1 MNPIASAGLKFFLR
15 FLLVYIVLTALSLI
29 PAVGSIFHSAYRPA
43 AQGLLQVMY
52 PKAYIKAQ
60 PSNGVPETLSIEYAS
75 KELIRQQQTGRTS
88 NFKVPGKA
96 YNFKFYNLF
105 LSFYILLVSLIVL
118 SPLPRRELMVSLIL
132 GTILFYLYTL
142 FKVAL
147 TFFVILERSGMDV
160 LEVNPGVLKVAKGVL
175 YYQSMG
181 TTVLI
186 VLLIWAGLVFRKG
199 NWQAMLK

>member
-1 MNPIASAGLKFFLR
+1 MNPIVSAAFKFFLR
-15 FLLVYIVLTALSLI
+15 FLLVYVVLTSLSLI
-29 PAVGSIFHSAYRPA
+29 PAVGGLFHSAYRPA
-43 AQGLLQVMY
+43 TQGFLRVLY
-52 PKAYIKAQ
+52 PKAYIKAM
-60 PSNGVPETLSIEYAS
+60 PSEGTPATLSIEYAS
-75 KELIRQQQTGRTS
+75 KELIRQQQSGQTS

-105 LSFYILLVSLIVL
+105 LGFYILLVSLIVL
-118 SPLPRRELMVSLIL
+118 SPLPRRELIISLVV

-147 TFFVILERSGMDV
+147 TFFVLLERSGMDLLTV
-160 LEVNPGVLKVAKGVL
+160 SPGVLKVAKGVL

-199 NWQAMLK
+199 NWQAMFK